1 MNMKELK
8 IYVTPEGQLLSGGG
22 EVLGIWLLLSLAGS
36 VLDGRNLIDMI
47 ILFLFYNLILNFKNN
62 EKNF

>member
-8 IYVTPEGQLLSGGG
+8 KCVTPAGLLLPEGG

-36 VLDGRNLIDMI
+36 VFDGRNLMDMI